1 MFRILT
7 KIPYLALLIYGIF
20 LLCFIAFLIPFG
32 TESDEEILIFLLSE
46 SPWKIR
52 DVLNFHLLFSS
63 FLFFIFE
70 SFEISVFYAF
80 RSLNLIFLISKNL
93 YAIDT
98 KAEQAIV
105 MDFDTNEI
113 LFEKNSNSKTPPA
126 SMTKIMTVYAAF
138 DRLKNTDLSINN
150 ECTVSAKAYKMGG
163 SRTFLE
169 IDDKVSIDDL
179 LKGIIIQ
186 SGNDASVALA
196 ECLAGTEEDFAKL
209 MNVYAKR
216 LGMNNTNFINS
227 SGWPEDDHYSTVYDL
242 AILSNAVIREF
253 PDLYLYFADEEFTYN
268 DIKQPNRNK
277 LLSSVQGAD
286 GLKTGFTKASGWG
299 IAATAK
305 REDRRITVVIN
316 GTNSSRSR
324 MNESANLINW
334 AFSQTSQKELVREG
348 QVITQVDVW
357 LGNKPR
363 VNLISSRKIVSTLS
377 FDQLQLIKSS
387 IQYKKPLDAP
397 ILKGNS
403 YGKLLISIE
412 GKPNIE
418 IDLVAEENV
427 GTINPILKIFA
438 ALKYLIFGST
448 LDE

>member
-1 MFRILT
+1 MKKLF
-7 KIPYLALLIYGIF
+7 LAF
-20 LLCFIAFLIPFG
+20 
-32 TESDEEILIFLLSE
+32 
-46 SPWKIR
+46 
-52 DVLNFHLLFSS
+52 LFSS
-63 FLFFIFE
+63 ILFT
-70 SFEISVFYAF
+70 
-80 RSLNLIFLISKNL
+80 SKL

-113 LFEKNSNSKTPPA
+113 LFEKNSNIKTPPA

-138 DRLKNTDLSINN
+138 DRLKNTDLSIEN
-150 ECTVSAKAYKMGG
+150 ECVVSAKAYKMGG

-169 IDDKVSIDDL
+169 IDDKVSIDEL

-196 ECLAGTEEDFAKL
+196 ECLAGTEDDFAQL

-216 LGMNNTNFINS
+216 IGMINTNFLNS
-227 SGWPEDDHYSTVYDL
+227 SGWPEDNHYSTVYDL

-253 PDLYLYFADEEFTYN
+253 PDLYLYFSDKEFTYN

-286 GLKTGFTKASGWG
+286 GLKTGFTRASGWG

-305 REDRRITVVIN
+305 RDDRRITAVIN

-324 MNESANLINW
+324 LNEASNLINW
-334 AFSQTSQKELVREG
+334 AFSQTSQKLLVDEN
-348 QVITQVDVW
+348 QVIVEVDVW

-363 VNLISSRKIVSTLS
+363 VNLVSSKKIVSTLS
-377 FDQLQLIKSS
+377 FDQIQLIKSS
-387 IQYKKPLDAP
+387 LEYKRPIEAP
-397 ILKGNS
+397 IKKGEV
-403 YGKLLISIE
+403 YGKLLIDID

-418 IDLVAEENV
+418 VELIAQENV
-427 GTINPILKIFA
+427 GTVNPISKVFA
-438 ALKYLIFGST
+438 AMKYLIFGTS

>member
-1 MFRILT
+1 MKKLF
-7 KIPYLALLIYGIF
+7 LAF
-20 LLCFIAFLIPFG
+20 
-32 TESDEEILIFLLSE
+32 
-46 SPWKIR
+46 
-52 DVLNFHLLFSS
+52 LFSS
-63 FLFFIFE
+63 ILFT
-70 SFEISVFYAF
+70 
-80 RSLNLIFLISKNL
+80 SKL

-113 LFEKNSNSKTPPA
+113 LFEKNSNIKTPPA

-138 DRLKNTDLSINN
+138 DRLKNTDLSIEN
-150 ECTVSAKAYKMGG
+150 ECVVSAKAYKMGG

-169 IDDKVSIDDL
+169 IDDKVSIDEL

-196 ECLAGTEEDFAKL
+196 ECLAGTEDDFAKL

-216 LGMNNTNFINS
+216 IGMRNTNFLNS
-227 SGWPEDDHYSTVYDL
+227 SGWPEDNHYSTVYDL
-242 AILSNAVIREF
+242 ALLSNSLINEF
-253 PDLYLYFADEEFTYN
+253 PDLYLYFSDKEFTYN

-286 GLKTGFTKASGWG
+286 GLKTGFTRASGWG

-305 REDRRITVVIN
+305 RDDRRITVVIN

-324 MNESANLINW
+324 LNEASNLINW
-334 AFSQTSQKELVREG
+334 AFSQTSQKLLVDEN
-348 QVITQVDVW
+348 QVIVEVDVW

-363 VNLISSRKIVSTLS
+363 VNLVSSKKIVSTLS
-377 FDQLQLIKSS
+377 FDQIQLIKSS
-387 IQYKKPLDAP
+387 LEYKRPIEAP
-397 ILKGNS
+397 IKKGEV
-403 YGKLLISIE
+403 YGKLLIDID

-418 IDLVAEENV
+418 VELIAQENV
-427 GTINPILKIFA
+427 GTVNPISKVFA
-438 ALKYLIFGST
+438 AMKYLIFGTS

>member
-1 MFRILT
+1 MRTQTITFIL
-7 KIPYLALLIYGIF
+7 
-20 LLCFIAFLIPFG
+20 
-32 TESDEEILIFLLSE
+32 
-46 SPWKIR
+46 
-52 DVLNFHLLFSS
+52 
-63 FLFFIFE
+63 
-70 SFEISVFYAF
+70 
-80 RSLNLIFLISKNL
+80 LIFLISKNVF
-93 YAIDT
+93 AIDT

-363 VNLISSRKIVSTLS
+363 VNLISSKKVVSTLS

>member
-1 MFRILT
+1 MKKLF
-7 KIPYLALLIYGIF
+7 LAF
-20 LLCFIAFLIPFG
+20 
-32 TESDEEILIFLLSE
+32 
-46 SPWKIR
+46 
-52 DVLNFHLLFSS
+52 LFSS
-63 FLFFIFE
+63 ILFT
-70 SFEISVFYAF
+70 
-80 RSLNLIFLISKNL
+80 SKL

-113 LFEKNSNSKTPPA
+113 LFEKNSNIKTPPA

-138 DRLKNTDLSINN
+138 DRLKNTDLSIEN
-150 ECTVSAKAYKMGG
+150 ECVVSAKAYKMGG

-169 IDDKVSIDDL
+169 IDDKVSIDEL

-196 ECLAGTEEDFAKL
+196 ECLAGTEDDFAKL

-216 LGMNNTNFINS
+216 IGMRNTNFLNS
-227 SGWPEDDHYSTVYDL
+227 SGWPVDNHYSTVYDL
-242 AILSNAVIREF
+242 AILSNAVIKEF
-253 PDLYLYFADEEFTYN
+253 PDLYLYFSDKEFTYN

-286 GLKTGFTKASGWG
+286 GLKTGFTRASGWG

-305 REDRRITVVIN
+305 RDDRRITAVIN

-324 MNESANLINW
+324 LNEASNLINW
-334 AFSQTSQKELVREG
+334 AFSQTSQKLLVDEN
-348 QVITQVDVW
+348 QVIVEVDVW

-363 VNLISSRKIVSTLS
+363 VNLVSSKKIVSTLS
-377 FDQLQLIKSS
+377 FDQIQLIKSS
-387 IQYKKPLDAP
+387 LEYKRPIEAP
-397 ILKGNS
+397 IKKGEV
-403 YGKLLISIE
+403 YGKLLIDIE

-418 IDLVAEENV
+418 VELIAQENV
-427 GTINPILKIFA
+427 GTVNPISKVFA
-438 ALKYLIFGST
+438 AMKYLIFGTS

>member
-1 MFRILT
+1 MKKLFFT
-7 KIPYLALLIYGIF
+7 
-20 LLCFIAFLIPFG
+20 
-32 TESDEEILIFLLSE
+32 ILISF
-46 SPWKIR
+46 I
-52 DVLNFHLLFSS
+52 LF
-63 FLFFIFE
+63 
-70 SFEISVFYAF
+70 A
-80 RSLNLIFLISKNL
+80 SKL

-113 LFEKNSNSKTPPA
+113 LFEKNSNIKTPPA

-138 DRLKNTDLSINN
+138 DRLKNTDLSIEN
-150 ECTVSAKAYKMGG
+150 ECLVSAKAYKMGG

-169 IDDKVSIDDL
+169 IDDKVSIDEL

-196 ECLAGTEEDFAKL
+196 ECLAGTEDDFAKL

-216 LGMNNTNFINS
+216 LGMINTNFLNS

-242 AILSNAVIREF
+242 ALLSNALIREF
-253 PDLYLYFADEEFTYN
+253 PDLYLYFSDKEFTYN

-305 REDRRITVVIN
+305 RDNRRITTVIN

-324 MNESANLINW
+324 LNEASNLINW
-334 AFSQTSQKELVREG
+334 AFSQTSQKLLVDEN
-348 QVITQVDVW
+348 QVIVEVDVW

-363 VNLISSRKIVSTLS
+363 VNLVSSKKVVSTLS
-377 FDQLQLIKSS
+377 FDQIQLIKSS
-387 IQYKKPLDAP
+387 LQYKRPIEAP
-397 ILKGNS
+397 IKKGEVL
-403 YGKLLISIE
+403 GKLIIDID

-418 IDLVAEENV
+418 VELISQESIGSV
-427 GTINPILKIFA
+427 NPISKVFA
-438 ALKYLIFGST
+438 AMKYLIFGTS

>member
-1 MFRILT
+1 MKKLF
-7 KIPYLALLIYGIF
+7 LAF
-20 LLCFIAFLIPFG
+20 
-32 TESDEEILIFLLSE
+32 
-46 SPWKIR
+46 
-52 DVLNFHLLFSS
+52 LFSS
-63 FLFFIFE
+63 ILFT
-70 SFEISVFYAF
+70 
-80 RSLNLIFLISKNL
+80 SKL

-113 LFEKNSNSKTPPA
+113 LFQKNSNIKTPPA

-138 DRLKNTDLSINN
+138 DRLKNTDLSIEN
-150 ECTVSAKAYKMGG
+150 ECVVSAKAYKMGG

-169 IDDKVSIDDL
+169 IDDKVSIDEL

-196 ECLAGTEEDFAKL
+196 ECLAGTEDDFAKL

-216 LGMNNTNFINS
+216 IGMRNTNFLNS
-227 SGWPEDDHYSTVYDL
+227 SGWPEDNHYSTVYDL
-242 AILSNAVIREF
+242 ALLSNALINEF
-253 PDLYLYFADEEFTYN
+253 PDLYLYFSDKEFTYN

-286 GLKTGFTKASGWG
+286 GLKTGFTRASGWG

-305 REDRRITVVIN
+305 RDDRRITAVIN

-324 MNESANLINW
+324 LNEASNLINW
-334 AFSQTSQKELVREG
+334 AFSQTSQKLLVDEN
-348 QVITQVDVW
+348 QVIVEVDVW

-363 VNLISSRKIVSTLS
+363 VNLVSSKKIVSTLS
-377 FDQLQLIKSS
+377 FDQIQLIKSS
-387 IQYKKPLDAP
+387 LEYKRPIEAP
-397 ILKGNS
+397 IKKGEV
-403 YGKLLISIE
+403 YGKLLIDID

-418 IDLVAEENV
+418 VELIAQENV
-427 GTINPILKIFA
+427 GTVNPISKVFA
-438 ALKYLIFGST
+438 AMKYLIFGTS

>member
-1 MFRILT
+1 MKKLFFT
-7 KIPYLALLIYGIF
+7 
-20 LLCFIAFLIPFG
+20 
-32 TESDEEILIFLLSE
+32 ILISF
-46 SPWKIR
+46 I
-52 DVLNFHLLFSS
+52 LFT
-63 FLFFIFE
+63 
-70 SFEISVFYAF
+70 
-80 RSLNLIFLISKNL
+80 SKL

-113 LFEKNSNSKTPPA
+113 LFEKNSNIKTPPA

-138 DRLKNTDLSINN
+138 DRLKNTDLSIEN
-150 ECTVSAKAYKMGG
+150 ECVVSVKAYKMRG

-169 IDDKVSIDDL
+169 IDDKVSIDEL

-196 ECLAGTEEDFAKL
+196 ECLAGTEDDFAKL

-216 LGMNNTNFINS
+216 LGMINTNFLNS

-242 AILSNAVIREF
+242 ALLSNALIREF
-253 PDLYLYFADEEFTYN
+253 PDLYLYFSDKEFTYN

-305 REDRRITVVIN
+305 RDNRRITTVIN

-324 MNESANLINW
+324 LNEASNLINW
-334 AFSQTSQKELVREG
+334 AFSQTSQKLLVDEN
-348 QVITQVDVW
+348 QVIVEVDVW

-363 VNLISSRKIVSTLS
+363 VNLVSSKKVVSTLS
-377 FDQLQLIKSS
+377 FDQIQLIKSS
-387 IQYKKPLDAP
+387 LQYKRPIEAP
-397 ILKGNS
+397 IKKGEVF
-403 YGKLLISIE
+403 GKLIIDIE

-418 IDLVAEENV
+418 VELISQESIGSV
-427 GTINPILKIFA
+427 NPISKVFA
-438 ALKYLIFGST
+438 AMKYLIFGTS

>member
-1 MFRILT
+1 MRTQTITFIL
-7 KIPYLALLIYGIF
+7 
-20 LLCFIAFLIPFG
+20 
-32 TESDEEILIFLLSE
+32 
-46 SPWKIR
+46 
-52 DVLNFHLLFSS
+52 
-63 FLFFIFE
+63 
-70 SFEISVFYAF
+70 
-80 RSLNLIFLISKNL
+80 LIFLISKHVF
-93 YAIDT
+93 AIDT

-113 LFEKNSNSKTPPA
+113 LFEKNSNLKTPPA

-348 QVITQVDVW
+348 QVIAQVDVW

-427 GTINPILKIFA
+427 ETINPILKIFA

>member
-1 MFRILT
+1 MKKLFFT
-7 KIPYLALLIYGIF
+7 
-20 LLCFIAFLIPFG
+20 
-32 TESDEEILIFLLSE
+32 ILISF
-46 SPWKIR
+46 I
-52 DVLNFHLLFSS
+52 LF
-63 FLFFIFE
+63 
-70 SFEISVFYAF
+70 A
-80 RSLNLIFLISKNL
+80 SKL

-113 LFEKNSNSKTPPA
+113 LFEKNSNIKTPPA

-138 DRLKNTDLSINN
+138 DRLKNTDLSIEN
-150 ECTVSAKAYKMGG
+150 ECLVSAKAYKMGG

-169 IDDKVSIDDL
+169 IDDKVSIDEL

-196 ECLAGTEEDFAKL
+196 ECLAGTEDDFAKL

-216 LGMNNTNFINS
+216 LGMINTNFLNS

-242 AILSNAVIREF
+242 ALLSNALIREF
-253 PDLYLYFADEEFTYN
+253 PDLYLYFSDKEFTYN

-305 REDRRITVVIN
+305 RDNRRITTVIN

-324 MNESANLINW
+324 LNEASNLINW
-334 AFSQTSQKELVREG
+334 AFSQTSQKLLVDEN
-348 QVITQVDVW
+348 QVIIEVDVW

-363 VNLISSRKIVSTLS
+363 VNLVSSKKIVSTLS
-377 FDQLQLIKSS
+377 FDQIQLIKSS
-387 IQYKKPLDAP
+387 LNYKKPIEAP
-397 ILKGNS
+397 IKKGEVL
-403 YGKLLISIE
+403 GKLIIDID

-418 IDLVAEENV
+418 VELISQESIGSV
-427 GTINPILKIFA
+427 NPISKVFA
-438 ALKYLIFGST
+438 AMKYLIFGTS

>member
-1 MFRILT
+1 MKKLFFT
-7 KIPYLALLIYGIF
+7 
-20 LLCFIAFLIPFG
+20 
-32 TESDEEILIFLLSE
+32 ILISF
-46 SPWKIR
+46 I
-52 DVLNFHLLFSS
+52 LF
-63 FLFFIFE
+63 
-70 SFEISVFYAF
+70 A
-80 RSLNLIFLISKNL
+80 SKL

-113 LFEKNSNSKTPPA
+113 LFEKNSNIKTPPA

-138 DRLKNTDLSINN
+138 DRLKNTDLSIEN
-150 ECTVSAKAYKMGG
+150 ECVVSAKAYKMGG

-169 IDDKVSIDDL
+169 IDDKVSIDEL

-196 ECLAGTEEDFAKL
+196 ECLAGTEDDFAKL

-216 LGMNNTNFINS
+216 LGMINTNFLNS

-242 AILSNAVIREF
+242 ALLSNALIREF
-253 PDLYLYFADEEFTYN
+253 PDLYLYFSDKEFTYN

-305 REDRRITVVIN
+305 RDNRRITTVIN

-324 MNESANLINW
+324 LNEASNLINW
-334 AFSQTSQKELVREG
+334 AFSQTSQKLLVDEN
-348 QVITQVDVW
+348 QVIVEVDVW
-357 LGNKPR
+357 LGDKPR
-363 VNLISSRKIVSTLS
+363 VNLVSSKKVVSTLS
-377 FDQLQLIKSS
+377 FDQIQLIKSS
-387 IQYKKPLDAP
+387 LHYKKPIEAP
-397 ILKGNS
+397 IKKGEV
-403 YGKLLISIE
+403 YGKLIIDID

-418 IDLVAEENV
+418 VELISQESIGSV
-427 GTINPILKIFA
+427 NPISKVFA
-438 ALKYLIFGST
+438 AMKYLIFGTS

>member
-1 MFRILT
+1 MRTQTITFIL
-7 KIPYLALLIYGIF
+7 
-20 LLCFIAFLIPFG
+20 
-32 TESDEEILIFLLSE
+32 
-46 SPWKIR
+46 
-52 DVLNFHLLFSS
+52 
-63 FLFFIFE
+63 
-70 SFEISVFYAF
+70 
-80 RSLNLIFLISKNL
+80 LIFLISKNVF
-93 YAIDT
+93 AIDT

-334 AFSQTSQKELVREG
+334 AFSQTSQKELVSEG
-348 QVITQVDVW
+348 QVIAQVDVW

-363 VNLISSRKIVSTLS
+363 VNLISSRKVVSTLS

-418 IDLVAEENV
+418 IDLVAEEDV

>member
-1 MFRILT
+1 M
-7 KIPYLALLIYGIF
+7 KIKF
-20 LLCFIAFLIPFG
+20 IPF
-32 TESDEEILIFLLSE
+32 ILF
-46 SPWKIR
+46 
-52 DVLNFHLLFSS
+52 
-63 FLFFIFE
+63 
-70 SFEISVFYAF
+70 
-80 RSLNLIFLISKNL
+80 IFLISTKSFS
-93 YAIDT
+93 IDT

-105 MDFDTNEI
+105 IDFDTNEI
-113 LFEKNSNSKTPPA
+113 LYEKNYNLQTPPA
-126 SMTKIMTVYAAF
+126 SMTKILTVYAAF
-138 DRLKNTDLSINN
+138 DRIKNTDLSINN

-216 LGMNNTNFINS
+216 LGMNNSNFVNS
-227 SGWPEDDHYSTVYDL
+227 SGWPEDDHYSTVLDL
-242 AILSNAVIREF
+242 AILSNAIIRDF
-253 PDLYLYFADEEFTYN
+253 PNLYLYFSDEEFTYN
-268 DIKQPNRNK
+268 EIKQPNRNK
-277 LLSSVQGAD
+277 LLQSVQGAD

-299 IAATAK
+299 IAATAR

-324 MNESANLINW
+324 MNESSNLINW
-334 AFSQTSQKELVREG
+334 AFSQTSQKKLVDEG
-348 QVITQVDVW
+348 QFIVEADVW

-363 VNLISSRKIVSTLS
+363 VNLISSRKVISTLS

-387 IQYKKPLDAP
+387 IQYVKPIEAP
-397 ILKGNS
+397 IIKGNT
-403 YGKLLISIE
+403 YGKLLIEID

-418 IDLVAEENV
+418 VDLIAEYDV
-427 GTINPILKIFA
+427 GHINPILKTFA
-438 ALKYLIFGST
+438 AIKYLIFGTS

>member
-1 MFRILT
+1 MKKLFLT
-7 KIPYLALLIYGIF
+7 
-20 LLCFIAFLIPFG
+20 
-32 TESDEEILIFLLSE
+32 ILISF
-46 SPWKIR
+46 I
-52 DVLNFHLLFSS
+52 LFSS
-63 FLFFIFE
+63 
-70 SFEISVFYAF
+70 
-80 RSLNLIFLISKNL
+80 KL

-113 LFEKNSNSKTPPA
+113 LFEKNSNLKTPPA

-138 DRLKNTDLSINN
+138 DRLKNTDLSIEN
-150 ECTVSAKAYKMGG
+150 ECIVSAKAYKMGG

-169 IDDKVSIDDL
+169 IDDKVSIDEL

-196 ECLAGTEEDFAKL
+196 ECLAGTEDDFAKL

-216 LGMNNTNFINS
+216 LGMLNTNFLNS
-227 SGWPEDDHYSTVYDL
+227 SGWPVDNHYSTVYDL
-242 AILSNAVIREF
+242 ALLSNAVIREF
-253 PDLYLYFADEEFTYN
+253 PDLYLYFSDKEFTYN
-268 DIKQPNRNK
+268 NIKQPNRNK

-286 GLKTGFTKASGWG
+286 GLKTGFTRASGWG

-305 REDRRITVVIN
+305 RDTRRITAVIN

-324 MNESANLINW
+324 LNEASNLINW
-334 AFSQTSQKELVREG
+334 AFSQTSQKLLVDKN
-348 QVITQVDVW
+348 QVIVEVDVW

-363 VNLISSRKIVSTLS
+363 VNLVSSKKIISTLS
-377 FDQLQLIKSS
+377 FDQIQLIKSS
-387 IQYKKPLDAP
+387 LEYKRPIEAP
-397 ILKGNS
+397 IKKGEV
-403 YGKLLISIE
+403 YGKLIIDID

-418 IDLVAEENV
+418 VELIAQNSV
-427 GTINPILKIFA
+427 GSVNPITKVFA
-438 ALKYLIFGST
+438 AMKYLIFGTS

>member
-1 MFRILT
+1 MRTQTITFIL
-7 KIPYLALLIYGIF
+7 
-20 LLCFIAFLIPFG
+20 
-32 TESDEEILIFLLSE
+32 
-46 SPWKIR
+46 
-52 DVLNFHLLFSS
+52 
-63 FLFFIFE
+63 
-70 SFEISVFYAF
+70 
-80 RSLNLIFLISKNL
+80 LIFLISKNVF
-93 YAIDT
+93 AIDT

-334 AFSQTSQKELVREG
+334 AFSQTSQKELVSEG

-418 IDLVAEENV
+418 IDLVAEEDV

>member
-1 MFRILT
+1 M
-7 KIPYLALLIYGIF
+7 KIQFFTHLLLI
-20 LLCFIAFLIPFG
+20 L
-32 TESDEEILIFLLSE
+32 
-46 SPWKIR
+46 
-52 DVLNFHLLFSS
+52 
-63 FLFFIFE
+63 
-70 SFEISVFYAF
+70 
-80 RSLNLIFLISKNL
+80 LISTKL
-93 YAIDT
+93 IAIDT
-98 KAEQAIV
+98 KAEQAVVI
-105 MDFDTNEI
+105 DFDTNEI
-113 LFEKNSNSKTPPA
+113 LFEKNSNLITPPA

-138 DRLKNTDLSINN
+138 DRLKNTELSINN

-216 LGMNNTNFINS
+216 LGMDNTNFVNS
-227 SGWPEDDHYSTVYDL
+227 SGWPEEDHYSTVYDL

-253 PDLYLYFADEEFTYN
+253 PDLYLYFVDEEFTYN
-268 DIKQPNRNK
+268 GIKQPNRNK
-277 LLSSVQGAD
+277 LLNSVQGAD

-305 REDRRITVVIN
+305 RLDRRITVVIN

-334 AFSQTSQKELVREG
+334 AFSQTSQKELVDEG
-348 QVITQVDVW
+348 QVIAQVDVW

-363 VNLISSRKIVSTLS
+363 VNLVSSKKVISTLS

-403 YGKLLISIE
+403 YGKLLIEIQ

-418 IDLVAEENV
+418 IDLVAEDDV
-427 GTINPILKIFA
+427 GTVNPIFKAFA

>member
-1 MFRILT
+1 MKKLF
-7 KIPYLALLIYGIF
+7 LA
-20 LLCFIAFLIPFG
+20 
-32 TESDEEILIFLLSE
+32 FLLSF
-46 SPWKIR
+46 I
-52 DVLNFHLLFSS
+52 LF
-63 FLFFIFE
+63 
-70 SFEISVFYAF
+70 A
-80 RSLNLIFLISKNL
+80 SKL

-113 LFEKNSNSKTPPA
+113 LFEKNSNIKTPPA

-138 DRLKNTDLSINN
+138 DRLKNTDLSIEN
-150 ECTVSAKAYKMGG
+150 ECVVSAKAYKMGG

-169 IDDKVSIDDL
+169 IDDKVSIDEL

-196 ECLAGTEEDFAKL
+196 ECLAGTEDDFAKL

-216 LGMNNTNFINS
+216 IGMINTNFLNS
-227 SGWPEDDHYSTVYDL
+227 SGWPEDNHYSSVYDL
-242 AILSNAVIREF
+242 ALLSNALIREF
-253 PDLYLYFADEEFTYN
+253 PDLYLYFSDKEFTYN

-286 GLKTGFTKASGWG
+286 GLKTGFTRASGWG

-305 REDRRITVVIN
+305 RDDRRITAVIN

-324 MNESANLINW
+324 LNEASNLINW
-334 AFSQTSQKELVREG
+334 AFSQTSQKLLVDEN
-348 QVITQVDVW
+348 QVIVEVDVW

-363 VNLISSRKIVSTLS
+363 VNLVSSKKIVSTLS
-377 FDQLQLIKSS
+377 FDQIQLIKSS
-387 IQYKKPLDAP
+387 LEYKRPIEAP
-397 ILKGNS
+397 IKKGEV
-403 YGKLLISIE
+403 YGKLLIDID

-418 IDLVAEENV
+418 VELIAQENV
-427 GTINPILKIFA
+427 GTVNPISKVFA
-438 ALKYLIFGST
+438 AMKYLIFGTS

>member
-1 MFRILT
+1 MKKLFLT
-7 KIPYLALLIYGIF
+7 
-20 LLCFIAFLIPFG
+20 
-32 TESDEEILIFLLSE
+32 ILISF
-46 SPWKIR
+46 I
-52 DVLNFHLLFSS
+52 LFS
-63 FLFFIFE
+63 L
-70 SFEISVFYAF
+70 
-80 RSLNLIFLISKNL
+80 KL

-113 LFEKNSNSKTPPA
+113 LFEKNSNIKTPPA

-138 DRLKNTDLSINN
+138 DRLKNTDLSIEN
-150 ECTVSAKAYKMGG
+150 ECIVSAKAYKMGG

-169 IDDKVSIDDL
+169 IDDKVSIDEL

-196 ECLAGTEEDFAKL
+196 ECLAGTEDDFAKL

-216 LGMNNTNFINS
+216 LGMLNTNFLNS
-227 SGWPEDDHYSTVYDL
+227 SGWPVDNHYSTVYDL
-242 AILSNAVIREF
+242 ALLSNAVIREF
-253 PDLYLYFADEEFTYN
+253 PDLYLYFSDKEFTYN

-286 GLKTGFTKASGWG
+286 GLKTGFTRASGWG

-305 REDRRITVVIN
+305 RDSRRITTVIN

-324 MNESANLINW
+324 LNEASNLINW
-334 AFSQTSQKELVREG
+334 AFSQTSQKLLVDEN
-348 QVITQVDVW
+348 QVIVEVDVW

-363 VNLISSRKIVSTLS
+363 INLVSSKKIVSTLS
-377 FDQLQLIKSS
+377 FDQIQLIKSS
-387 IQYKKPLDAP
+387 LEYKRPIEAP
-397 ILKGNS
+397 IKKGEV
-403 YGKLLISIE
+403 YGKLLIDID

-418 IDLVAEENV
+418 VELIAQDNIGSV
-427 GTINPILKIFA
+427 NPITKVFA
-438 ALKYLIFGST
+438 AMKYLIFGTS

>member
-1 MFRILT
+1 MKKAI
-7 KIPYLALLIYGIF
+7 IIYI
-20 LLCFIAFLIPFG
+20 
-32 TESDEEILIFLLSE
+32 
-46 SPWKIR
+46 
-52 DVLNFHLLFSS
+52 
-63 FLFFIFE
+63 FFIF
-70 SFEISVFYAF
+70 I
-80 RSLNLIFLISKNL
+80 ISKNL
-93 YAIDT
+93 FAIDT

-126 SMTKIMTVYAAF
+126 SMTKIMTVYVAF

-150 ECTVSAKAYKMGG
+150 ECIVSAKAYKMGG

-169 IDDKVSIDDL
+169 IDDKVSIDAL

-216 LGMNNTNFINS
+216 LGMNNTNFVNA
-227 SGWPEDDHYSTVYDL
+227 SGWPEDDHYSTVLDL
-242 AILSNAVIREF
+242 ALLSNAVIKDF
-253 PDLYLYFADEEFTYN
+253 PNLYLYFADKEFTYN

-277 LLSSVQGAD
+277 LLTSVQGAD

-305 REDRRITVVIN
+305 RDDRRITVVIN

-324 MNESANLINW
+324 MNESSNLINW
-334 AFSQTSQKELVREG
+334 AFSQTSQKKLVDAN
-348 QVITQVDVW
+348 QVIAEVDVW

-363 VNLISSRKIVSTLS
+363 VNLVSSKKVISTLS
-377 FDQLQLIKSS
+377 FDQIQLIKSS
-387 IQYKKPLDAP
+387 IQYQKPLDAP
-397 ILKGNS
+397 IIKGNT
-403 YGKLLISIE
+403 YGKLLIEIE

-418 IDLVAEENV
+418 VDLVAAEDV
-427 GTINPILKIFA
+427 ATLNPIFKSFA

>member
-1 MFRILT
+1 MKKLF
-7 KIPYLALLIYGIF
+7 LAF
-20 LLCFIAFLIPFG
+20 
-32 TESDEEILIFLLSE
+32 
-46 SPWKIR
+46 
-52 DVLNFHLLFSS
+52 LFSS
-63 FLFFIFE
+63 ILFT
-70 SFEISVFYAF
+70 
-80 RSLNLIFLISKNL
+80 SKL

-113 LFEKNSNSKTPPA
+113 LFEKNSNIKTPPA

-138 DRLKNTDLSINN
+138 DRLKNTDLSIEN
-150 ECTVSAKAYKMGG
+150 ECVVSAKAYKMGG

-169 IDDKVSIDDL
+169 IDDKVSIDEL

-196 ECLAGTEEDFAKL
+196 ECLAGTEDDFAKL

-216 LGMNNTNFINS
+216 IGMRNTNFLNS
-227 SGWPEDDHYSTVYDL
+227 SGWPEDNHYSTVYDL
-242 AILSNAVIREF
+242 ALLSNSLINEF
-253 PDLYLYFADEEFTYN
+253 PDLYLYFSDKEFTYN

-286 GLKTGFTKASGWG
+286 GLKTGFTRASGWG

-305 REDRRITVVIN
+305 RDDRRITAVIN

-324 MNESANLINW
+324 LNEASNLINW
-334 AFSQTSQKELVREG
+334 AFSQTSQKLLVDEN
-348 QVITQVDVW
+348 QVIVEVDVW

-363 VNLISSRKIVSTLS
+363 VNLVSSKKIVSTLS
-377 FDQLQLIKSS
+377 FDQIQLIKSS
-387 IQYKKPLDAP
+387 LEYKRPIEAP
-397 ILKGNS
+397 IKKGEV
-403 YGKLLISIE
+403 YGKLLIDID

-418 IDLVAEENV
+418 VELIAQENV
-427 GTINPILKIFA
+427 GTVNPISKVFA
-438 ALKYLIFGST
+438 AMKYLIFGTS

>member
-1 MFRILT
+1 MKKLF
-7 KIPYLALLIYGIF
+7 LAF
-20 LLCFIAFLIPFG
+20 
-32 TESDEEILIFLLSE
+32 
-46 SPWKIR
+46 
-52 DVLNFHLLFSS
+52 LFSS
-63 FLFFIFE
+63 ILFT
-70 SFEISVFYAF
+70 
-80 RSLNLIFLISKNL
+80 SKL

-113 LFEKNSNSKTPPA
+113 LFEKNSNIKTPPA

-138 DRLKNTDLSINN
+138 DRLKNTDLSIEN
-150 ECTVSAKAYKMGG
+150 ECVVSAKAYKMGG

-169 IDDKVSIDDL
+169 IDDKVSIDEL

-196 ECLAGTEEDFAKL
+196 ECLAGTEDDFAKL

-216 LGMNNTNFINS
+216 IGMRNTNFLNS
-227 SGWPEDDHYSTVYDL
+227 SGWPEDNHYSTVYDL
-242 AILSNAVIREF
+242 ALLSNSLINEF
-253 PDLYLYFADEEFTYN
+253 PDLYLYFSDKEFTYN

-286 GLKTGFTKASGWG
+286 GLKTGFTRASGWG

-324 MNESANLINW
+324 LNEASNLINW
-334 AFSQTSQKELVREG
+334 AFSQTSQKLLVDEN
-348 QVITQVDVW
+348 QVIVEVDVW

-363 VNLISSRKIVSTLS
+363 VNLVSSKKIVSTLS
-377 FDQLQLIKSS
+377 FDQIQLIKSS
-387 IQYKKPLDAP
+387 LEYKRPIEAP
-397 ILKGNS
+397 IKKGEV
-403 YGKLLISIE
+403 YGKLLIDIE

-418 IDLVAEENV
+418 VELIAQENV
-427 GTINPILKIFA
+427 GTVNPISKVFA
-438 ALKYLIFGST
+438 AMKYLIFGTS

>member
-1 MFRILT
+1 MRTQTITFIL
-7 KIPYLALLIYGIF
+7 
-20 LLCFIAFLIPFG
+20 
-32 TESDEEILIFLLSE
+32 
-46 SPWKIR
+46 
-52 DVLNFHLLFSS
+52 
-63 FLFFIFE
+63 
-70 SFEISVFYAF
+70 
-80 RSLNLIFLISKNL
+80 LIFLISKNVF
-93 YAIDT
+93 AIDT

-113 LFEKNSNSKTPPA
+113 LFEKNSNVKTPPA

-334 AFSQTSQKELVREG
+334 AFSQTSQKELVSEG
-348 QVITQVDVW
+348 QVIAQVDVW

-363 VNLISSRKIVSTLS
+363 VNLISSKKVVSTLS

>member
-1 MFRILT
+1 MKNTI
-7 KIPYLALLIYGIF
+7 IIYI
-20 LLCFIAFLIPFG
+20 
-32 TESDEEILIFLLSE
+32 
-46 SPWKIR
+46 
-52 DVLNFHLLFSS
+52 
-63 FLFFIFE
+63 FFIFI
-70 SFEISVFYAF
+70 ISN
-80 RSLNLIFLISKNL
+80 NLF
-93 YAIDT
+93 AIDS

-138 DRLKNTDLSINN
+138 DRLKNTELSIND

-216 LGMNNTNFINS
+216 LGMNNTNFVNS
-227 SGWPEDDHYSTVYDL
+227 SGWPEDDHYSTVRDL
-242 AILSNAVIREF
+242 AILSNAVIKEF
-253 PDLYLYFADEEFTYN
+253 PILYLYFADKEFTYN

-277 LLSSVQGAD
+277 LLSSVKGAD

-305 REDRRITVVIN
+305 RDDRRITVVIN

-334 AFSQTSQKELVREG
+334 AFSQTSQKKLVDAD
-348 QVITQVDVW
+348 QVIAEADVW

-363 VNLISSRKIVSTLS
+363 VNLVSSKKVISTLS
-377 FDQLQLIKSS
+377 FDQIQLIKSS

-397 ILKGNS
+397 IVKGNS
-403 YGKLLISIE
+403 YGKLLIEIE

-418 IDLVAEENV
+418 VDLVAAEDV
-427 GTINPILKIFA
+427 AALNPIFKSFA

>member
-1 MFRILT
+1 MKNLFVT
-7 KIPYLALLIYGIF
+7 
-20 LLCFIAFLIPFG
+20 
-32 TESDEEILIFLLSE
+32 ILISFILSA
-46 SPWKIR
+46 S
-52 DVLNFHLLFSS
+52 
-63 FLFFIFE
+63 
-70 SFEISVFYAF
+70 
-80 RSLNLIFLISKNL
+80 NL

-113 LFEKNSNSKTPPA
+113 LFEKNSNLKTPPA

-138 DRLKNTDLSINN
+138 DRLKNTDLSIEN
-150 ECTVSAKAYKMGG
+150 ECVVSAKAYKMGG

-169 IDDKVSIDDL
+169 IDDKVSIDEL

-196 ECLAGTEEDFAKL
+196 ECLAGTEDDFAKL
-209 MNVYAKR
+209 MNFYAKK
-216 LGMNNTNFINS
+216 LGMINTNFLNS

-242 AILSNAVIREF
+242 ALLSNALIREF
-253 PDLYLYFADEEFTYN
+253 PDLYLYFSNKEFTYN

-305 REDRRITVVIN
+305 RDNRRITTVIN

-324 MNESANLINW
+324 LNEASNLINW
-334 AFSQTSQKELVREG
+334 SFSQTSQKLLVDEN
-348 QVITQVDVW
+348 QVIVEVDVW

-363 VNLISSRKIVSTLS
+363 VNLVSSKKVVSTLS
-377 FDQLQLIKSS
+377 FDQIQLIKSS
-387 IQYKKPLDAP
+387 LQYKRPIEAP
-397 ILKGNS
+397 IKKGEV
-403 YGKLLISIE
+403 YGKLIIDID

-418 IDLVAEENV
+418 VELISQESIASV
-427 GTINPILKIFA
+427 NPISKVFA
-438 ALKYLIFGST
+438 AMKYLIFGTS

>member
-1 MFRILT
+1 MKKLFLT
-7 KIPYLALLIYGIF
+7 
-20 LLCFIAFLIPFG
+20 
-32 TESDEEILIFLLSE
+32 ILISF
-46 SPWKIR
+46 I
-52 DVLNFHLLFSS
+52 LFSS
-63 FLFFIFE
+63 
-70 SFEISVFYAF
+70 
-80 RSLNLIFLISKNL
+80 KL

-113 LFEKNSNSKTPPA
+113 LFEKNSNLKTPPA

-138 DRLKNTDLSINN
+138 DRLKNTDLSIEN
-150 ECTVSAKAYKMGG
+150 ECIVSAKAYKMGG

-169 IDDKVSIDDL
+169 IDDKVSIDEL

-196 ECLAGTEEDFAKL
+196 ECLAGTEDDFAKL

-216 LGMNNTNFINS
+216 LGMLNTNFLNS
-227 SGWPEDDHYSTVYDL
+227 SGWPVDNHYSTVYDL
-242 AILSNAVIREF
+242 ALLSNAVIREF
-253 PDLYLYFADEEFTYN
+253 PDLYLYFSDKEFTYN

-286 GLKTGFTKASGWG
+286 GLKTGFTRASGWG

-305 REDRRITVVIN
+305 RDTRRITAVIN

-324 MNESANLINW
+324 LNEASNLINW
-334 AFSQTSQKELVREG
+334 AFSQTSQKLLVDKN
-348 QVITQVDVW
+348 QVIVEVDVW

-363 VNLISSRKIVSTLS
+363 VNLVSSKKIVSTLS
-377 FDQLQLIKSS
+377 FDQVQLIKSS
-387 IQYKKPLDAP
+387 LEYKSPIEAP
-397 ILKGNS
+397 IKKGEV
-403 YGKLLISIE
+403 YGKLIIDID

-418 IDLVAEENV
+418 VELIAENNIGSV
-427 GTINPILKIFA
+427 NPISKVFA
-438 ALKYLIFGST
+438 AMKYLIFGTS

>member
-1 MFRILT
+1 MRTQTITFIL
-7 KIPYLALLIYGIF
+7 
-20 LLCFIAFLIPFG
+20 
-32 TESDEEILIFLLSE
+32 
-46 SPWKIR
+46 
-52 DVLNFHLLFSS
+52 
-63 FLFFIFE
+63 
-70 SFEISVFYAF
+70 
-80 RSLNLIFLISKNL
+80 LIFLISKSVF
-93 YAIDT
+93 AIDT

-253 PDLYLYFADEEFTYN
+253 PNLYLYFADEEFTYN

-348 QVITQVDVW
+348 QVIAQVDVW

-418 IDLVAEENV
+418 IDLVAEDDV

-438 ALKYLIFGST
+438 ALKYLVFGST